1 GLVGLNRD
9 VVAAAGDGSSGQ
21 RGFYLFHDGV
31 LSQAGN
37 LNLPVPSGTGS
48 FTDVTAASFSE
59 GNLAFKGFG
68 SAGEI
73 GIYLFADGLL
83 SRVADLNTPIPG
95 GIGTFTT
102 YDLADLSGEN
112 LTFQGAGGG
121 QHGIYLARPGH
132 TLTIVTGPSGSPNPV
147 ASGETTVL

>member
-1 GLVGLNRD
+1 SGGVLSRVADLNTPIPDGSGNFADFAPDTLVSGSVVAFQGFGSSGQQGIYVLTAGGLTRVADLSTPVPGGTRAFTNVGLVGLNRD

-73 GIYLFADGLL
+73 GI
-83 SRVADLNTPIPG
+83 
-95 GIGTFTT
+95 
-102 YDLADLSGEN
+102 
-112 LTFQGAGGG
+112 
-121 QHGIYLARPGH
+121 
-132 TLTIVTGPSGSPNPV
+132 
-147 ASGETTVL
+147 